1 MMIEIPRVYIDIFRI
16 SIDPKTFIPQMDI
29 LINKTWTESLREKYF
44 IIDFNIDDSG
54 DQWAEQLAESAEMSF
69 RFTEGDQTDN
79 DRVAELTSWYFN
91 QRDKSSVRAEFIVN
105 VIEKNKISLRDIFSI
120 LARRYHDILV
130 DKVGIDDK
138 LDKMSNTNLSWMTT
152 EILNNQNM
160 PCDKVSRWI
169 GFIQGCMSM
178 KGYLD
183 VDSERDFSREYFH
196 AYYQQNNLSIDIVE
210 NTQGTEL
217 FS

>member
-1 MMIEIPRVYIDIFRI
+1 MIIEIPRVYVDIMRV
-16 SIDPKTFIPQMDI
+16 SIDPRTFIPQMDV
-29 LINKTWTESLREKYF
+29 LINKTWTDSLREKYF

-54 DQWAEQLAESAEMSF
+54 DQSAEKLAESGEMGF
-69 RFTEGDQTDN
+69 HFTEGDQTDN
-79 DRVAELTSWYFN
+79 DRVEELTSWYFN
-91 QRDKSSVRAEFIVN
+91 QRDKSSVRAEFIAN

-120 LARRYHDILV
+120 LARRYHDILI

-138 LDKMSNTNLSWMTT
+138 LDKMSNTNLSWMTS

-196 AYYQQNNLSIDIVE
+196 AYYQQHNMSIDIVE
-210 NTQGTEL
+210 HKQEL
-217 FS
+217 SLSS